1 MPNDSTANELDKV
14 WSALEEWDQERPKS
28 LPLPDG
34 RAQLYR
40 GAMEIPLVALRP
52 RTPVSPGEDKMEAL
66 FAPVLARL
74 GLALDCVEV
83 GRNYKIN
90 RAETGE
96 YVGRIQP
103 EALKLHAGR
112 ILDLGQTAFEAVVTL
127 YLRLPPE

>member
-1 MPNDSTANELDKV
+1 
-14 WSALEEWDQERPKS
+14 
-28 LPLPDG
+28 
-34 RAQLYR
+34 
-40 GAMEIPLVALRP
+40 
-52 RTPVSPGEDKMEAL
+52 MEA

-90 RAETGE
+90 RAHTGE

-112 ILDLGQTAFEAVVTL
+112 ILDLGRTAFAAVVTL
-127 YLRLPPE
+127 YLRLPPG

>member
-1 MPNDSTANELDKV
+1 MANELEKV
-14 WSALEEWDQERPKS
+14 WLALEEWDQERPKS

-40 GAMEIPLVALRP
+40 GAMEIPLVAFRP
-52 RTPVSPGEDKMEAL
+52 RAPVMPGEDPMEA
-66 FAPVLARL
+66 FATVLARF
-74 GLALDCVEV
+74 GVELDCVEV

-90 RAETGE
+90 RADTGE

-103 EALKLHAGR
+103 EALKLHAER
-112 ILDLGQTAFEAVVTL
+112 ILDLGRTAFEAIVTL